1 MSSFEGGGGSKEAD
15 ALFIKNFVPEAAIN
29 AMTESFINVTVMRTA
44 YARVNLVILYGEG
57 YPLTPVKVELS
68 SATLPPPLLRNK
80 EAECMA
86 AATDC
91 IGKFQEEGNRNGQ
104 VAVVYNLIYD
114 FIQENL
120 FIPCWREIKRVLTLF
135 EEGAEKKGDNKIA
148 ADEKKGMLTVRLK
161 CQGYFQSF
169 KLTVDE
175 MYPEVG
181 VKVSRWDPSYYA
193 VCGAATAMIKKDMDR
208 GSPGPC

>member
-1 MSSFEGGGGSKEAD
+1 MASFEGGSKEAD
-15 ALFIKNFVPEAAIN
+15 ALFIKTFVPEAAIN
-29 AMTESFINVTVMRTA
+29 AMTESFINLTVMRTA
-44 YARVNLVILYGEG
+44 YARVKLVILYDES

-68 SATLPPPLLRNK
+68 SGTLPAPLLRNK

-86 AATDC
+86 AAKEC
-91 IGKFQEEGNRNGQ
+91 IGKPQEGVENSNGQ

-120 FIPCWREIKRVLTLF
+120 FVPCWREIKRVLTLF

-148 ADEKKGMLTVRLK
+148 ADEKKGTLTVRLK

-181 VKVSRWDPSYYA
+181 IKVSSSCSILD
-193 VCGAATAMIKKDMDR
+193 VCGAAAAMIKKDMDR